1 MTRAIRPVGRVLA
14 RLWPIAIAVVIWEAV
29 TRAVADVY
37 FPPPSAIVVR
47 MYELWLS
54 APASELFLTD
64 VVHDNVWASLSRLL
78 RAWVLA
84 GVIGVVVGVALGRSR
99 RLADY
104 VEPLVQFGR
113 AIPPPTLLPLFL
125 VLFAIGPQ
133 MQMATIIFG
142 VIWPILLNSIEG
154 ARYVDRLHLETAT
167 VFRLSRTQRLL
178 WILLPE
184 AAPKIFAGLR
194 VSLSLALILMV
205 ISELVGS
212 TDGIGFSLLAAQRDF
227 DTVGMWAWIIML
239 GLLGLVLNAALL
251 ATERRVLSWHHR
263 ERQAN

>member
-1 MTRAIRPVGRVLA
+1 MRRALGPVGRVSA
-14 RLWPIAIAVVIWEAV
+14 RLAPIVVALLLWEAV
-29 TRAVADVY
+29 TRAVGHVY
-37 FPPPSAIVVR
+37 FPPPSTIAVR

-54 APASELFLTD
+54 GPASRLFLTD
-64 VVHDNVWASLSRLL
+64 VVHDNVWASLGRLL
-78 RAWVLA
+78 YAWALA
-84 GVIGVVVGVALGRSR
+84 SVIGIVVGVAIGRSR

-125 VLFAIGPQ
+125 ALFAIGPQ

-142 VIWPILLNSIEG
+142 IIWPILLNSIEG

-167 VFRLSRTQRLL
+167 VFRLSRFQRLRY
-178 WILLPE
+178 ILLPE

-212 TDGIGFSLLAAQRDF
+212 TDGIGFSLLAAQREF
-227 DTVGMWAWIIML
+227 DTVAMWAWIIML
-239 GLLGLVLNAALL
+239 GVLGLVLNATLL
-251 ATERRVLSWHHR
+251 ATERRVLGWHHR
-263 ERQAN
+263 ERQTN